1 MANEKD
7 TTVQEETTAEKEME
21 IITSAL
27 GKEITVAGQSVMVKP
42 YTWVQTFKMAKPLG
56 AIVRL
61 LLKNSAAIDAAL
73 KDDNLAAAFGAI
85 GLEEHPETIIDPLTE
100 LITTATN
107 TDKDWVSSLM
117 LNDVIKLSRT
127 VYEVNRDFFSQ
138 NIRPL
143 IQELSGNKEEK
154 KKTGN

>member
-7 TTVQEETTAEKEME
+7 TTVQEETTVEKEME

-42 YTWVQTFKMAKPLG
+42 YTWVQTFNMAKPLG

-73 KDDNLAAAFGAI
+73 KDDNLAVAFGAI
-85 GLEEHPETIIDPLTE
+85 GLEEHPEAIIDPLTE

-107 TDKDWVSSLM
+107 TDKDWVSGLM

-127 VYEVNRDFFSQ
+127 VYEVNRDFFSK

-143 IQELSGNKEEK
+143 IQELSDNKEEK
-154 KKTGN
+154 KKIGN